1 MNSEDT
7 YHSVQERY
15 GGVARQAVPD
25 NQSSY
30 ERKVATAFGYDL
42 EDLRSIPDNANLGVS
57 CGNPLATANIRAGET
72 VVDLGSGGGIDVLL
86 AAKKVGPQGKAIGI
100 DMTKDML
107 ELARRNA
114 ENAGASN
121 ATFIEAFIT
130 SIPVPSSTVDCII
143 SNCVVNLVPEPEKF
157 LVFQEMFR
165 LLKPGGRVA
174 ISDILA
180 KQELPVEIKTNL
192 SLYVGCIAGASQIG
206 DYERYLKEA
215 GFQDIL
221 ILNTNSDLNLYK
233 EMGGSQNA
241 NESSLTSSCCGATES
256 RTTGD
261 IKKIPGVDFNIWTG
275 KFIDEIDYYE
285 YIADR
290 TMLLGSF
297 KILAVKPDI
306 HD

>member
-1 MNSEDT
+1 MNSQDT

-15 GGVARQAVPD
+15 ASVARQAGPD
-25 NQSSY
+25 NQRSY

-57 CGNPLATANIRAGET
+57 CGNPLATANIRTGET
-72 VVDLGSGGGIDVLL
+72 VLDLGSGGGIDVLL
-86 AAKKVGPQGKAIGI
+86 AVKKVGLEGKAIGI

-114 ENAGASN
+114 RNAGASN
-121 ATFIEAFIT
+121 AAFIEAFIT

-143 SNCVVNLVPEPEKF
+143 SNCVVNLVPEAEKP

-180 KQELPVEIKTNL
+180 KRELPMEIKTDL
-192 SLYVGCIAGASQIG
+192 SLYVGCIAGASQVS
-206 DYERYLKEA
+206 DYERYLKQA

-233 EMGGSQNA
+233 EMCESENA
-241 NESSLTSSCCGATES
+241 NGSGHTSSYCDATES
-256 RTTGD
+256 RATGEM
-261 IKKIPGVDFNIWTG
+261 KKIPDVDFNLWT
-275 KFIDEIDYYE
+275 
-285 YIADR
+285 
-290 TMLLGSF
+290 GSF

>member
-7 YHSVQERY
+7 YHSVQDRY
-15 GGVARQAVPD
+15 AGVARQAVPD
-25 NQSSY
+25 NQRSY

-42 EDLRSIPDNANLGVS
+42 EDLRSILDNANLGVS
-57 CGNPLATANIRAGET
+57 CGNPLATANIGTGET

-86 AAKKVGPQGKAIGI
+86 AAKKVGLEGKAL
-100 DMTKDML
+100 DML

-114 ENAGASN
+114 RNAGASN

-143 SNCVVNLVPEPEKF
+143 RNRVVNLVPEAEKP
-157 LVFQEMFR
+157 LVFHEMFR

-180 KQELPVEIKTNL
+180 KRELPMEIKTDL
-192 SLYVGCIAGASQIG
+192 SLYVGCIAGASQVS

-233 EMGGSQNA
+233 EMDESENA
-241 NESSLTSSCCGATES
+241 NGSGPTSPCCDATEP
-256 RTTGD
+256 RTTGET
-261 IKKIPGVDFNIWTG
+261 KKIPGVDFNLWTS
-275 KFIDEIDYYE
+275 
-285 YIADR
+285 
-290 TMLLGSF
+290 SF

-306 HD
+306 HG